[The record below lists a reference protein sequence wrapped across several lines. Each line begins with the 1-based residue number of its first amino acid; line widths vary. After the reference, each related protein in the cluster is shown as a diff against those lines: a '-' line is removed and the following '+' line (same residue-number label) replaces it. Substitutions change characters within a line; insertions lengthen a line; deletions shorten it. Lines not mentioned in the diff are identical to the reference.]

1 VTEIQFVRP
10 PDTGLLSAVWPR
22 KSGLDEGETIPRISM
37 RIGGV
42 VAAELE
48 AYREVCGFPSGPDL
62 PLTFPQVA
70 AAPLHMA
77 LFTHKVFPLPAM
89 GLVHVSSEITQHH
102 PIPGKAPMDVHVW
115 VEGHR
120 PARRGIE
127 ADLMTEVSVDGQVA
141 WKSTTTV
148 LSMAG
153 KGDGVKRTGPEIP
166 APQQSRS
173 LTWQLPTDLGR
184 RYAKVAGDR
193 NPIHMYPWTAKL
205 FGFKRHIIHG
215 MWLLARAVAELDMQ
229 EEEAL
234 RLQCSFKRPVF
245 LPGSPVFMGG
255 PHGGGTAFQVCR
267 ARDGKPHLHGWM
279 GPASVQLM

>member
-166 APQQSRS
+166 HRS
-173 LTWQLPTDLGR
+173 GPS
-184 RYAKVAGDR
+184 
-193 NPIHMYPWTAKL
+193 
-205 FGFKRHIIHG
+205 
-215 MWLLARAVAELDMQ
+215 
-229 EEEAL
+229 L
-234 RLQCSFKRPVF
+234 RQ
-245 LPGSPVFMGG
+245 
-255 PHGGGTAFQVCR
+255 GGGGSQPHPHVPLDRQALWLQAPHHPRHVAARPGCCR
-267 ARDGKPHLHGWM
+267 T
-279 GPASVQLM
+279 

>member
-1 VTEIQFVRP
+1 MTEIQFVHP

-22 KSGLDEGETIPRISM
+22 KSGLGAGETIPHISM
-37 RIGGV
+37 RLGGV
-42 VAAELE
+42 VSTEVE
-48 AYREVCGFPSGPDL
+48 AYRQVCGFPSGPHL

-70 AAPLHMA
+70 AAPLHIA

-89 GLVHVSSEITQHH
+89 GLVHVSSEIIQHH
-102 PIPGKAPMDVHVW
+102 PIPVKAAMDVHVW
-115 VEGHR
+115 VDGHR
-120 PARRGIE
+120 TARRGVE
-127 ADLMTEVSVDGQVA
+127 ADLMTEVSVDGQLA
-141 WKSTTTV
+141 WQSTTTV

-153 KGDGVKRTGPEIP
+153 EGDGLKRAGPDLL
-166 APQQSRS
+166 APPLSRS
-173 LTWQLPTDLGR
+173 LTWYLPTDLGR
-184 RYAKVAGDR
+184 RYARVAGDR
-193 NPIHMYPWTAKL
+193 NPIHMYPLTAKL

-255 PHGGGTAFQVCR
+255 PHEGGSAFQVSR
-267 ARDGKPHLHGWM
+267 ARDGKSHLHGWM
-279 GPASVQLM
+279 GPAAAQML